1 MPKYNGNITGAKNGV
16 PGKAFNILVDVDG
29 TLVNFLG
36 QYAKYYRRETGE
48 DVDYTKIQ
56 TYDISKIFKTNVEY
70 KYLYYQSF
78 YHDID
83 FMPGAKRAVNNL
95 AKNHNIYFVTS
106 SVTRESMAGKCR
118 LLEHTFPW
126 FRVWKHYINASRKS
140 VINMPD
146 SILIDDCPSQICE
159 FNSLRIC
166 YGWPHNAHIKQK
178 VDLWTSNWAEIERY
192 IQTRPTSKVLSGQ
205 EA

>member
-1 MPKYNGNITGAKNGV
+1 MPEHNGDTTGAQKSV
-16 PGKAFNILVDVDG
+16 PGNVFNILVDIDG

-36 QYAKYYRRETGE
+36 QYAKYYRRETGI
-48 DVDYTKIQ
+48 DVDHTKIQ

-83 FMPGAKRAVNNL
+83 FMPGAKRAINNL
-95 AKNHNIYFVTS
+95 VRNHNIYFVTS

-126 FRVWKHYINASRKS
+126 FRIYKHYINASRKS
-140 VINMPD
+140 MISIPN
-146 SILIDDCPSQICE
+146 SILIDDCPLHVCE
-159 FNSLRIC
+159 FNGLRVC

-178 VDLWTSNWAEIERY
+178 VDLWTSNWVEIERY
-192 IQTRPTSKVLSGQ
+192 VQKLSTQKTLTGQ
-205 EA
+205 AT